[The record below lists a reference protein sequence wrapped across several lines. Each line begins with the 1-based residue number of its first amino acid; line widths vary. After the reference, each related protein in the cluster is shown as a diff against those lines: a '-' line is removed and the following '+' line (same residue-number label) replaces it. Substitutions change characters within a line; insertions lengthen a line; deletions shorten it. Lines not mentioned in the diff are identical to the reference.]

1 MTRPLVDGW
10 RGVDAPP
17 ATAPTVFF
25 AGIARQPALASADI
39 D

>member
-1 MTRPLVDGW
+1 MKRLLVDGW

-17 ATAPTVFF
+17 ATAPKVLF

-39 D
+39 E